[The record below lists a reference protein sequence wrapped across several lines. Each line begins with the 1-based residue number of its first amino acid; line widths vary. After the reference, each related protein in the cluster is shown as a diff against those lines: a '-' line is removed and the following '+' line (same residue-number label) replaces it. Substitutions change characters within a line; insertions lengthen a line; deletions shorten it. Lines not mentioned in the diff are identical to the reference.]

1 MATTLEIINGIS
13 QVMANSHDGAT
24 DDKFEPLLVGLQR
37 EEGNPITDSRVID
50 GFSVRIH
57 NGDRLCI
64 YYTSE
69 TPLKEVHGSSFE
81 SDIESR
87 LEKIKS
93 FIQKEYKSIT
103 GKSLSLSDPDEVN
116 VVVEYISRIRTQ
128 VRAKKSF
135 KIGGIDATPVK
146 GESEERLEDS
156 FKKWLSQG
164 KNDKLF

>member
-1 MATTLEIINGIS
+1 MATTLEIVNGIS

-24 DDKFEPLLVGLQR
+24 NDKFEPLLVGLER
-37 EEGNPITDSRVID
+37 EEGNPITDSRVVD

-57 NGDRLCI
+57 GGNRLCI
-64 YYTSE
+64 YYNLE
-69 TPLKEVHGSSFE
+69 PPLKEVHGSSFE

-87 LEKIKS
+87 IEKIKS

-103 GKSLSLSDPDEVN
+103 GRALSLSDPEEVK
-116 VVVEYISRIRTQ
+116 VVVEYLSRIRTS
-128 VRAKKSF
+128 VRAHKSY
-135 KIGGIDATPVK
+135 KIGGVTSEPV
-146 GESEERLEDS
+146 GEESEDRLEDS